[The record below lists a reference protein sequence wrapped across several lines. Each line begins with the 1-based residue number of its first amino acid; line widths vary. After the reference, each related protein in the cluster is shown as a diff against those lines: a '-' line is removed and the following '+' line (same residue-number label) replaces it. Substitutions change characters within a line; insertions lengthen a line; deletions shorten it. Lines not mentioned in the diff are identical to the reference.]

1 MKYFSCKHVLIS
13 LILLAAAWLRLS
25 RLDLMEFK
33 LDEALSVMMVMDALD
48 GKGIPTHGIASSV
61 GVYNPPIFIYL
72 LLAPGLFSSDP
83 IWLTQFIALLN
94 VAAIFLCYWFGRKI
108 WNDRIGLIA
117 AVLFATSPWA
127 VIYSRKIWAPDV
139 MPIFSLLVLGG
150 LHQLCA
156 HGDRRWFLP
165 VVIAAGLMPG
175 IHFVGLFAALI
186 VGLFILVFRPKVG
199 WMSWL
204 VAGIVLAMMYLPF
217 LLKDWATFKSG
228 PPLSAPAFSVTAF
241 VLAGEIMSHFGI
253 DYLLLGDSAR
263 NFYQTLT
270 PAVFV
275 PLTFLGK
282 ALMGLFAAGFVMVA
296 LELLQPFRHGLPV
309 ALLSLRPKA
318 GKLAAWLLVILPLA
332 SCIVLPLN
340 KKLYHHYFTMLYPV
354 QFWLFAAA
362 LDWGL
367 AKIPSW
373 GQRLAQLAGYGFVG
387 ITAAFQIIFLVKLA
401 GFIDRQ
407 GGTTGDYGVSYRHK
421 LAAAEYVA
429 TSCRNDR
436 AQPRLLAPD
445 RTPLQLPEYDYL
457 IKRCQKKAG
466 ALSETETWRQFVIAE
481 QIGDS
486 RRDSAREAET
496 PVERRNFGPVQV
508 LRLSDVPTQ
517 ALMMK

>member
-1 MKYFSCKHVLIS
+1 MKFFSSKNLLIG
-13 LILLAAAWLRLS
+13 LILLATAWLRLS

-33 LDEALSVMMVMDALD
+33 KDEALSVMMIVDALS
-48 GKGIPTHGIASSV
+48 GQGLPTHSIASSV
-61 GVYNPPIFIYL
+61 GVYNPPILIYL
-72 LLAPGLFSSDP
+72 LLMPGLFSSDP

-108 WNDRIGLIA
+108 WNDRVGLIA

-127 VIYSRKIWAPDV
+127 VIYSRKIWAPDC

-165 VVIAAGLMPG
+165 ATIAAGLMPG

-199 WMSWL
+199 WTNWL
-204 VAGIVLAMMYLPF
+204 VAGAVLAMMYLPF
-217 LLKDWATFKSG
+217 LLKDWSTFKSG

-270 PAVFV
+270 PAAFV
-275 PLTFLGK
+275 PLTFLGQ
-282 ALMGLFAAGFVMVA
+282 ALMMLFAAGFVGLTVK
-296 LELLQPFRHGLPV
+296 LVQPFRHGLPV
-309 ALLSLRPKA
+309 ALSSLRQKA

-340 KKLYHHYFTMLYPV
+340 KKIYHHYFTMLYPV

-367 AKIPSW
+367 AKIPSR
-373 GQRLAQLAGYGFVG
+373 GQRLAQWAGYGLVG
-387 ITAAFQIIFLVKLA
+387 ITAALQIIFLVKLA
-401 GFIDRQ
+401 GFIDQQ

-421 LAAAEYVA
+421 LAAAEYVVI
-429 TSCRNDR
+429 SCRDDR

-457 IKRCQKKAG
+457 ITVCQKKTG
-466 ALSETETWRQFVIAE
+466 VLPETENWRQFVITE
-481 QIGDS
+481 RVGDS
-486 RRDSAREAET
+486 QPDLTREFEA

-508 LRLSDVPTQ
+508 LRLSDAPSQ
-517 ALMMK
+517 ALMK